1 MTFAKA
7 NSVIFLPSFRRR
19 KKRKE
24 WETLVEKFSEETIEC
39 LLSKQHPVASSF
51 YNTTVAS
58 PWEVK
63 TSLDISLFP

>member
-7 NSVIFLPSFRRR
+7 NSVIFSPSFSRR

-24 WETLVEKFSEETIEC
+24 WKTLVEKFSEETIEC

-51 YNTTVAS
+51 YSSTIAS

-63 TSLDISLFP
+63 ASLDI